1 MILEAITC
9 TTDLNVTESA
19 YFIIAELCLKDS
31 GIVHYITNNVPLI
44 LMEY

>member
-1 MILEAITC
+1 MILQTFTC

-19 YFIIAELCLKDS
+19 YFNIAELCLKDS
-31 GIVHYITNNVPLI
+31 EIVHYITNNAPLI